1 MSAMQEDAIEL
12 KATNLV
18 VYYDGE
24 VWVGGDVETE
34 MEGEDFQ
41 EVFDAFLNK
50 DKQYILCELPLEEEV
65 S

>member
-1 MSAMQEDAIEL
+1 MRAEQEDTIEL

-34 MEGEDFQ
+34 TEGEDFQ
-41 EVFDAFLNK
+41 EVFDAFLDKN
-50 DKQYILCELPLEEEV
+50 KQYILCELPDEEV

>member
-1 MSAMQEDAIEL
+1 MSAKQEEMIDL

-18 VYYDGE
+18 VYHDGV

-41 EVFDAFLNK
+41 EVFDAFLDKN
-50 DKQYILCELPLEEEV
+50 KQYILCELPLI
-65 S
+65 